1 MEMRSRLF
9 VVFALSLM
17 LVLGAAAPLSIAA
30 HRLSAGPR
38 ARGFWTTTRVQA
50 ALSHPARPRSRPA
63 SRLESRS
70 PSFFVSPGQAQ
81 ASSLRVADASTPEDR
96 TFGRIFGVDPRFGP
110 YSCSGTSLA
119 TPSGSIVLTAGHC
132 IVEGHRWGRHL
143 IFIPA
148 FDHGTRP
155 FGTFAAEAV
164 YTTPQ
169 WRRGQN
175 PDFDLAALRVS
186 PNPTGTLSETVGAR
200 EYETGRSRY
209 SPFQVFGYPTAALE
223 GQELPSCS
231 SGGLGSDPETFGLA
245 GPPTVPVVCDMA
257 PGSSGGAWIADGGY
271 IDGVTSYSY
280 AHHFGRLYSPYFG
293 AAVGSFL
300 AHLP

>member
-1 MEMRSRLF
+1 MGTRSRLSA
-9 VVFALSLM
+9 VCALSLV
-17 LVLGAAAPLSIAA
+17 LVLGATAPSSLAA
-30 HRLSAGPR
+30 HRLSVGPR
-38 ARGFWTTTRVQA
+38 ARGFWTTARIQA
-50 ALSHPARPRSRPA
+50 ALSHPADLGGRSA
-63 SRLESRS
+63 SRLDQNS
-70 PSFFVSPGQAQ
+70 PSFFVSGGRAR

-96 TFGRIFGVDPRFGP
+96 TFGRIFGIDPRFGP

-132 IVEGHRWGRHL
+132 VVEDHRWGRHL
-143 IFIPA
+143 VFVPA
-148 FDHGTRP
+148 FDHGARP
-155 FGTFAAEAV
+155 FGTFAAEAL

-169 WRRGQN
+169 WRHGQN
-175 PDFDLAALRVS
+175 PDFDVAALRVS
-186 PNPTGTLSETVGAR
+186 PNATGTLSETVGAR

-209 SPFQVFGYPTAALE
+209 SPFQVFGYPAAALE
-223 GQELPSCS
+223 GQELRSCS

-257 PGSSGGAWIADGGY
+257 PGSSGGAWIADGGF

-280 AHHFGRLYSPYFG
+280 VHRFGRLYSPYFG